1 MLFIVT
7 DTTKN
12 FETVRLPEKE
22 LIYWA
27 QDFEPEAD
35 IDTVDGAVNSLEE
48 NDFIVDRVM

>member
-22 LIYWA
+22 LIY
-27 QDFEPEAD
+27 F
-35 IDTVDGAVNSLEE
+35 V
-48 NDFIVDRVM
+48 VDRVM